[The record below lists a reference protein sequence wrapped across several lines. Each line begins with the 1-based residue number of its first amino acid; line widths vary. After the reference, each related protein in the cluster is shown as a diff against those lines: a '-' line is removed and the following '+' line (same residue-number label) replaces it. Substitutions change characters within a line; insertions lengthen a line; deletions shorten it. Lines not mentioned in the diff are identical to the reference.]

1 VLQPLDAL
9 GCFGRRNCNVN
20 LDDLDWDR
28 PDLGCEPQRAR
39 GIPAIFNW
47 TRQDAFVVCRQAR
60 SARRPVQRDLI
71 SAQPCAQAQLL
82 INAVLYF
89 NCIESLAH
97 TWATACPKS
106 VPPPPSGS
114 PHSRRCDRGGV
125 DELTSPPAV
134 LAAYKAIPRWGP
146 IGCGSQTRCAT
157 RW

>member
-1 VLQPLDAL
+1 
-9 GCFGRRNCNVN
+9 
-20 LDDLDWDR
+20 
-28 PDLGCEPQRAR
+28 
-39 GIPAIFNW
+39 
-47 TRQDAFVVCRQAR
+47 
-60 SARRPVQRDLI
+60 VQRDLI

-125 DELTSPPAV
+125 DALTSPPAV
-134 LAAYKAIPRWGP
+134 LAALQADPAL
-146 IGCGSQTRCAT
+146 GSYRLRFADALRDALVTVLAGLLARSGFD
-157 RW
+157 